1 MTYSILFI
9 SSVDN
14 CTRFIILH
22 IGVVKNRIIDNK
34 RV

>member
-1 MTYSILFI
+1 MLFYK
-9 SSVDN
+9 SGGFLSE
-14 CTRFIILH
+14 FGFSA